1 METSGAVIL
10 SIVLTLVFSCVIFA
24 VVYFAF
30 LKTECPVCEI
40 VTCDCD
46 SNASEDQDEKTDE
59 DNVQANKEYNSKYK
73 FANFKNP
80 DLVFNNCVFNF
91 LPNAFKNHEEI
102 RTATFNNCTLKN
114 SLWGTF
120 DECTNLKTVIF
131 NNCEFTDMHNIVY
144 TFEDCVNLEKVEFN
158 NSPVKV
164 EKNKVGYASL
174 SSIFKGC
181 SSLGEI
187 DLTMF
192 DTSEMNSVGEIF
204 SGCTNLKK
212 IDLKG
217 WKFNDCGKNDDNGL
231 LFNECYAISELR
243 IDDDQLD
250 IHKDGEIEIK
260 LKDDKTLYTGITK
273 IGDGE
278 DGFMQVEMN

>member
-10 SIVLTLVFSCVIFA
+10 SIILTLIFSCVIFA
-24 VVYFAF
+24 IVYFAF
-30 LKTECPVCEI
+30 LKTKCPVCEI
-40 VTCDCD
+40 VACDCD
-46 SNASEDQDEKTDE
+46 SNSSNKNDE
-59 DNVQANKEYNSKYK
+59 DNIQANKEYGTRYK

-80 DLVFNNCVFNF
+80 DLVFDNCVFNF
-91 LPNAFKNHEEI
+91 LPNAFENHEEI
-102 RTATFNNCTLKN
+102 RMVTFNNCTLKN
-114 SLWGTF
+114 SLWGIF
-120 DECTNLKTVIF
+120 DGCTNLKTVIF

-174 SSIFKGC
+174 SSMFKGC

-217 WKFNDCGKNDDNGL
+217 WKFNECKKNDDNGA
-231 LFNECYAISELR
+231 LFKGCYAISELR
-243 IDDDQLD
+243 IDADQLN
-250 IHKDGEIEIK
+250 IREDGEIEIK
-260 LKDDKTLYTGITK
+260 LKDDKNLYTGITK
-273 IGDGE
+273 IGDMK
-278 DGFMQVEMN
+278 DGFMQVEM